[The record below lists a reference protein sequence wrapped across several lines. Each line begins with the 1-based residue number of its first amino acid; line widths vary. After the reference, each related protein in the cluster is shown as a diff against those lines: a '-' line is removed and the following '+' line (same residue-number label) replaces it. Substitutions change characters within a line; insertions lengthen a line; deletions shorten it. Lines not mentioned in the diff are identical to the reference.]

1 MCSVGRRWHLPDRR
15 RDRRFST
22 LAELVGLAGHQDALN
37 AKGPYTIFAPTHEAF
52 AALPE
57 STLDHLKTQEGKAEL
72 TEILKFHVADSTVL
86 AGEVALA
93 GRKNEGP
100 R

>member
-1 MCSVGRRWHLPDRR
+1 
-15 RDRRFST
+15 
-22 LAELVGLAGHQDALN
+22 
-37 AKGPYTIFAPTHEAF
+37 
-52 AALPE
+52 
-57 STLDHLKTQEGKAEL
+57 LDHLKTQEGKAEL